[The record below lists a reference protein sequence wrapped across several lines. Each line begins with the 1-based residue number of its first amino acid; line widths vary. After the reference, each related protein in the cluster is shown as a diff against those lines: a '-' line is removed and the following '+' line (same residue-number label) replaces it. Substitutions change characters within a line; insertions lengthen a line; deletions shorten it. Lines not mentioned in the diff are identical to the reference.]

1 MPAELPELF
10 RLDGRVA
17 VITGGGGLLGEQH
30 AAAIAGAGGIPVLVD
45 ISAERA
51 QSVAARIAERFGVA
65 ATAVTA
71 DITSD
76 GSVREAARAIAE
88 RFGRIDI
95 LVNNAANDPKFE
107 ADGEVAYSRLEHFP
121 FAQWQA
127 DLAVGLTGAFL
138 CSQIFGSAMAR
149 AGRGVIVNVASDL
162 ALIGP
167 DQRIYR
173 QPGTADDAQPTKP
186 VTYSVVK
193 AGLLGLTRYL
203 ATYWAERGVRAN
215 AISPGGV
222 YTDQS
227 DVFVKNLTSLI
238 PLNRMAKVDEYQGA
252 MLFLCSDAS
261 AYMTGSN
268 LVIDGGRTC
277 W

>member
-1 MPAELPELF
+1 M
-10 RLDGRVA
+10 
-17 VITGGGGLLGEQH
+17 
-30 AAAIAGAGGIPVLVD
+30 
-45 ISAERA
+45 
-51 QSVAARIAERFGVA
+51 
-65 ATAVTA
+65 
-71 DITSD
+71 
-76 GSVREAARAIAE
+76 
-88 RFGRIDI
+88 
-95 LVNNAANDPKFE
+95 
-107 ADGEVAYSRLEHFP
+107 
-121 FAQWQA
+121 
-127 DLAVGLTGAFL
+127 
-138 CSQIFGSAMAR
+138 
-149 AGRGVIVNVASDL
+149 
-162 ALIGP
+162 
-167 DQRIYR
+167 
-173 QPGTADDAQPTKP
+173 
-186 VTYSVVK
+186 TYSVVK